1 MSERFNRVSLG
12 TAFNRARISRVLVS
26 VLVLTLVQTLG
37 GVVISPLVMTP
48 QATAAN
54 SSIIQTN
61 LALDANATAGVND
74 VNTQMTLINTPTY
87 TNSGVGYY
95 TFNNTGIATTS
106 QKYAYKNLDFSDRA
120 NVSIFM
126 WVYPTAAGVI
136 LSHSGQVD
144 PFTGYRLTTFDYT
157 SAGKFEVGLYNSG
170 PISTASTS
178 LTTPLNNWYYLGLTY
193 DGATIRGYLN
203 GKLFNTASM
212 ANWTT
217 SASDFFHIG
226 TSQNGTCFS
235 VACSDS
241 NAASFRMG
249 EFTVYRST
257 LSASDVLANFG
268 ATVNRFG
275 PTIGNPSNQ
284 STYVNKSA
292 TFSIPACTGTT
303 SGSATCNYQWQ
314 LSTNGGIS
322 YTDISGATSVSYST
336 PTLSGSYD
344 GFKYR
349 IVAYDPGSSSPTSD
363 ALYSV
368 STPATLTVS
377 ASLDSDTDTAL
388 SLSGSQYL
396 SSVQESPFDIA
407 TGTTFTLEAWVKPT
421 ITNANQIL
429 IGKNSQYSLYIYQ
442 NGSYG
447 MNFYTTNAGGTGGD
461 TSIFRAGSV
470 LANQWQ
476 HVAVVRNGTSVTGYV
491 NGQALA
497 TFTNPSATD
506 AITAGS
512 SPFVVGGYSTT
523 NQTFTGQ
530 IDQVRVWSSART
542 AAEIQSG
549 MSSFIPATQT
559 GLIASYGF
567 NELTGAKIFNNV
579 TSSTLDTDLDLNGGS
594 STWSQIAETS
604 TVGAYSIV
612 TFRRSYL
619 TTAGGWKA
627 PSGVNAASVLVLAGG
642 GAGGT
647 RGGGGG
653 GAGGYILKGQQ
664 SVSST
669 RYETITVGQ
678 GGVAQLTTNGSSGQ
692 DSIFG
697 ATITAAGG
705 GSGGGAI
712 GSDNTYRAGIN
723 GGSGGGAAGAS
734 GVGSAA
740 YGYGNTPST
749 SPSQGNNGGSG
760 NQGTNQWPGGGGG
773 GITSAGANGSGNV
786 AGTGGGGIIDP
797 LSSSSVCFA
806 TGGGGGI
813 YVGLTAGAGG
823 NCSGIASP
831 NNNQGTA
838 GSSTPTPAKANTGS
852 GGGGSGW
859 SGSADQLG
867 GDGGSGIIVIRWIT
881 ASKPSYT
888 KPTTAY
894 LNVGMT
900 ETFTT
905 NVAVDSATTTLTRT
919 FLWES
924 STTGAG
930 GPFTRIKSGTGAANA
945 AFSWVPSDTS
955 TSGSNYLYR
964 LTVTDSDTVGLF
976 ITDSSTAFAV
986 INGTLVMTGN
996 SSIQTTLGKA
1006 YSETYTVTQG
1016 TIPYTHTLSPTTTG
1030 VTLDTTTVGSPVV
1043 KLASTLTVGSYP
1055 ETLTVTDSVTA
1066 TVTKALSLTVN
1077 PNPTISPPT
1086 INADNPL
1093 VNLNSAESA
1102 SYSGSGSTWSDLS
1115 GNGKNASLGI
1125 ISGGPLANGIAA
1137 TCTAPTYSSA
1147 SGGIFNFDGVNNCA
1161 YISTLASLDTFTVE
1175 MWVKSNGNQINNTG
1189 LIFTPY
1195 SSGENINFGVY
1206 FDNSGNIY
1214 ATTSLS
1220 GTSATTPSTPFASG
1234 AWIHVAV
1241 VSSGRTLTLYL
1252 NGVSKSSVSLS
1263 FSPAGVSKGVFIGR
1277 SGGAGINF
1285 NGSISMV
1292 KIGSSGYSATQIQQN
1307 YYITSGRYST
1317 TAIGVATVNSKY
1329 GVSTSQAFTV
1339 NNGTGNKRFTATPNN
1354 RVGISWDTATVN
1366 SATLSLAATLTPG
1379 TYYETLTAT
1388 DSVSATSSVAL
1399 TLLVAKADSI
1409 TVTTTLSS
1417 SSVTYTESPANVT
1430 VTQTITGLVNS
1441 ETGTATT
1448 TYTGTTCEYG
1458 GSCKIGDVAPGGGYV
1473 FYVSATAI
1481 NAASGISDG
1490 GIYLATAPQTW
1501 SGGTADPTASF
1512 GCNSTNISGTSSSV
1526 GTGAENT
1533 RLINAGCA
1541 TAGIASKLAA
1551 DSSAEGFTDWFMPSI
1566 GELNLI
1572 RSNLKLNSLSNL
1584 NGTDYWSSTQDATN
1598 PSTSAQYQYFTG
1610 GSFGPTDK
1618 NNNLSVRPI
1627 RAFSPTALASN
1638 TTPTDA
1644 GVYRVGSTFAISSPA
1659 TLSNYQGVESVTA
1672 TLTINKARQKAITIG
1687 QYDAY
1692 PGISSYPLNVYGGS
1706 GPGTLTRTLVSAGT
1720 AGCSLASSFILT
1732 ATSVGTCT
1740 VKAEKAG
1747 TRNYIVESTT
1757 ATIYWITLA
1766 TNYATQTLGGNHAIP
1781 LNGGNQ
1787 IVVRTETLTA
1797 SAFSN
1802 TSGGAI
1808 TSAAVGTTIRIN
1820 STGFAGLTPSSLS
1833 VTFKPYEDAVIT
1845 DVTSTYV
1852 EVVIPTGA
1860 TTGVIIVD
1868 SPRGVVYTQS
1878 FTISP

>member
-1 MSERFNRVSLG
+1 MIKQVRNPRKFL
-12 TAFNRARISRVLVS
+12 RARTRL
-26 VLVLTLVQTLG
+26 
-37 GVVISPLVMTP
+37 GVVWSLLAPLLLIGITNP
-48 QATAAN
+48 QLAFAA
-54 SSIIQTN
+54 
-61 LALDANATAGVND
+61 
-74 VNTQMTLINTPTY
+74 
-87 TNSGVGYY
+87 
-95 TFNNTGIATTS
+95 
-106 QKYAYKNLDFSDRA
+106 
-120 NVSIFM
+120 
-126 WVYPTAAGVI
+126 
-136 LSHSGQVD
+136 
-144 PFTGYRLTTFDYT
+144 
-157 SAGKFEVGLYNSG
+157 
-170 PISTASTS
+170 
-178 LTTPLNNWYYLGLTY
+178 
-193 DGATIRGYLN
+193 
-203 GKLFNTASM
+203 
-212 ANWTT
+212 
-217 SASDFFHIG
+217 
-226 TSQNGTCFS
+226 
-235 VACSDS
+235 
-241 NAASFRMG
+241 
-249 EFTVYRST
+249 
-257 LSASDVLANFG
+257 
-268 ATVNRFG
+268 
-275 PTIGNPSNQ
+275 PTIS
-284 STYVNKSA
+284 
-292 TFSIPACTGTT
+292 
-303 SGSATCNYQWQ
+303 
-314 LSTNGGIS
+314 L
-322 YTDISGATSVSYST
+322 
-336 PTLSGSYD
+336 
-344 GFKYR
+344 
-349 IVAYDPGSSSPTSD
+349 
-363 ALYSV
+363 
-368 STPATLTVS
+368 PATLTAGTSFTSANSAGALSISGYDAGASVQVTVSVTSGYVKIATTTGLTAPTGYTSAAWTSDTSAEIAFYGSQTNVSNALNSLLYKATAVDAPATITVTSFVAGAAYNSTTGHFYEIVDNGSLINWELARCKALYSNSDISVS
-377 ASLDSDTDTAL
+377 AGTSLLNTNRCTSSSTLTRRTLGGLQGYLATITSQAEQDFIYSKLTSTGWIGGADTDSEGTFVWMDGPEKSQVFWTSGLTRRTTNTVTGSVSGFSYGSGRFNYFSDGEPNDAGGAEDFAEFGFGTNGAWNDCQNACNRTKYVIEYGETGDTLSGASGTINVNPRTAITTDTDTAL

-396 SSVQESPFDIA
+396 SSAQESPFDIA

-429 IGKNSQYSLYIYQ
+429 IGKDNQYSLYISS

-447 MNFYTTNAGGTGGD
+447 MNFYTTNVPSGVGGD
-461 TSIFRAGSV
+461 SSIFRAGIV
-470 LANQWQ
+470 KADQWQ
-476 HVAVVRNGTSVTGYV
+476 HVAVVRNGTSITGYV
-491 NGQALA
+491 NGQVLG
-497 TFTNPSATD
+497 TFTAGSATD
-506 AITAGS
+506 AIKAGS

-523 NQTFTGQ
+523 NQPFTGQ

-549 MSSFIPATQT
+549 MSTFIPTPQT
-559 GLIASYGF
+559 SLIASYGF
-567 NELTGAKIFNNV
+567 NELAGTKIFNNA
-579 TSSTLDTDLDLNGGS
+579 TSSTWETDLTLNGGS
-594 STWSQIAETS
+594 SNWSQIAETS
-604 TVGAYSIV
+604 TVGAYSVV
-612 TFRRSYL
+612 TFARSYL
-619 TTAGGWKA
+619 TAAGGWKL
-627 PSGVNAASVLVLAGG
+627 PSTVQRLQYLIVAGG

-647 RGGGGG
+647 AQVAGEFASGGGGGGGVRTGIASTSSQELVAAIVGSGQVSLGCVQGRGQSSSISSNSISTISATGGGSGACIPNTSAPYTMIAANSGGSGGGGGSWATSSAAVGSGNLGSFSPVEGYAGAAARTDGSYSTGQAGGGGG
-653 GAGGYILKGQQ
+653 GAGAVGGSPSLLSGVYWNAGSGGVGVL
-664 SVSST
+664 S
-669 RYETITVGQ
+669 TITGSNVYYGGGGGGGKRS
-678 GGVAQLTTNGSSGQ
+678 GGVYGAVGS
-692 DSIFG
+692 
-697 ATITAAGG
+697 G
-705 GSGGGAI
+705 GSGGG
-712 GSDNTYRAGIN
+712 GD
-723 GGSGGGAAGAS
+723 GGDAS
-734 GVGSAA
+734 
-740 YGYGNTPST
+740 
-749 SPSQGNNGGSG
+749 SQGTSG
-760 NQGTNQWPGGGGG
+760 TPGLGGGGG
-773 GITSAGANGSGNV
+773 GNSKTLGN
-786 AGTGGGGIIDP
+786 
-797 LSSSSVCFA
+797 
-806 TGGGGGI
+806 
-813 YVGLTAGAGG
+813 
-823 NCSGIASP
+823 
-831 NNNQGTA
+831 
-838 GSSTPTPAKANTGS
+838 
-852 GGGGSGW
+852 
-859 SGSADQLG
+859 
-867 GDGGSGIIVIRWIT
+867 DGGSGVIIIRWIT
-881 ASKPSYT
+881 ASKPTYT
-888 KPTTAY
+888 KPTNAY

-905 NVAVDSATTTLTRT
+905 NVAADSATITLTRT

-945 AFSWVPSDTS
+945 AFSWVPSDSS
-955 TSGSNYLYR
+955 TSGSDYLYR
-964 LTVTDSDTVGLF
+964 LTVTDSDTAGLF

-986 INGTLVMTGN
+986 INGTLVVTGN

-1030 VTLDTTTVGSPVV
+1030 ITLDTTTVGSPVV

-1086 INADNPL
+1086 INAGNQL

-1241 VSSGRTLTLYL
+1241 VSSSRTLTLYL

-1430 VTQTITGLVNS
+1430 VTQTVTGLVNS

-1448 TYTGTTCEYG
+1448 TYTGISCEYG

-1473 FYVSATAI
+1473 FYESATTIDVAT
-1481 NAASGISDG
+1481 GISTG

-1501 SGGTADPTASF
+1501 GGGSIDPNASW
-1512 GCNSTNISGTSSSV
+1512 GCSGTDISSTSV
-1526 GTGAENT
+1526 AVGSGAENT

-1541 TAGIASKLAA
+1541 TSDIASRLAA
-1551 DSSAEGFTDWFMPSI
+1551 DSTAEGFTDWFIPSRD
-1566 GELNLI
+1566 ELTLI
-1572 RSNLKLNSLSNL
+1572 YNNLKVNSLSNL
-1584 NGTDYWSSTQDATN
+1584 QSNNYWSSSQGTTSGLGRYWWFGSSPASGEVTKTN
-1598 PSTSAQYQYFTG
+1598 SLP
-1610 GSFGPTDK
+1610 
-1618 NNNLSVRPI
+1618 VRAI
-1627 RAFSPTALASN
+1627 RAFSPTAPASN
-1638 TTPTDA
+1638 TIPTDA
-1644 GVYRVGSTFAISSPA
+1644 GVYKVGSTFAISSPA
-1659 TLSNYQGVESVTA
+1659 SLGNYLAVESVTA
-1672 TLTINKARQKAITIG
+1672 TLTINKAKQKTITIG

-1732 ATSVGTCT
+1732 ATTVGSCT

-1757 ATIYWITLA
+1757 ATIYWINFV

-1820 STGFAGLTPSSLS
+1820 STGFSGLTPSNLS

-1845 DVTSTYV
+1845 AVTSTYV

>member
-1 MSERFNRVSLG
+1 M
-12 TAFNRARISRVLVS
+12 I
-26 VLVLTLVQTLG
+26 
-37 GVVISPLVMTP
+37 
-48 QATAAN
+48 AAN
-54 SSIIQTN
+54 S
-61 LALDANATAGVND
+61 GG
-74 VNTQMTLINTPTY
+74 
-87 TNSGVGYY
+87 SGG
-95 TFNNTGIATTS
+95 G
-106 QKYAYKNLDFSDRA
+106 
-120 NVSIFM
+120 
-126 WVYPTAAGVI
+126 G
-136 LSHSGQVD
+136 
-144 PFTGYRLTTFDYT
+144 
-157 SAGKFEVGLYNSG
+157 
-170 PISTASTS
+170 
-178 LTTPLNNWYYLGLTY
+178 
-193 DGATIRGYLN
+193 
-203 GKLFNTASM
+203 
-212 ANWTT
+212 
-217 SASDFFHIG
+217 
-226 TSQNGTCFS
+226 
-235 VACSDS
+235 
-241 NAASFRMG
+241 
-249 EFTVYRST
+249 
-257 LSASDVLANFG
+257 
-268 ATVNRFG
+268 
-275 PTIGNPSNQ
+275 
-284 STYVNKSA
+284 
-292 TFSIPACTGTT
+292 
-303 SGSATCNYQWQ
+303 GSW
-314 LSTNGGIS
+314 
-322 YTDISGATSVSYST
+322 ATSSAAVGSGNLGSFSPVEGYAGAAARTDGSYST
-336 PTLSGSYD
+336 
-344 GFKYR
+344 
-349 IVAYDPGSSSPTSD
+349 
-363 ALYSV
+363 
-368 STPATLTVS
+368 
-377 ASLDSDTDTAL
+377 
-388 SLSGSQYL
+388 
-396 SSVQESPFDIA
+396 
-407 TGTTFTLEAWVKPT
+407 
-421 ITNANQIL
+421 
-429 IGKNSQYSLYIYQ
+429 
-442 NGSYG
+442 
-447 MNFYTTNAGGTGGD
+447 
-461 TSIFRAGSV
+461 
-470 LANQWQ
+470 
-476 HVAVVRNGTSVTGYV
+476 
-491 NGQALA
+491 GQA
-497 TFTNPSATD
+497 
-506 AITAGS
+506 
-512 SPFVVGGYSTT
+512 
-523 NQTFTGQ
+523 
-530 IDQVRVWSSART
+530 
-542 AAEIQSG
+542 
-549 MSSFIPATQT
+549 
-559 GLIASYGF
+559 
-567 NELTGAKIFNNV
+567 
-579 TSSTLDTDLDLNGGS
+579 
-594 STWSQIAETS
+594 
-604 TVGAYSIV
+604 
-612 TFRRSYL
+612 
-619 TTAGGWKA
+619 
-627 PSGVNAASVLVLAGG
+627 
-642 GAGGT
+642 
-647 RGGGGG
+647 GGGGG
-653 GAGGYILKGQQ
+653 GAGAVGGSPSLLSGVYWNAGSGGAGVL
-664 SVSST
+664 S
-669 RYETITVGQ
+669 TITGSNVYYGGGGGGGKRA
-678 GGVAQLTTNGSSGQ
+678 GGVYGAVGS
-692 DSIFG
+692 
-697 ATITAAGG
+697 G
-705 GSGGGAI
+705 GSGGGV
-712 GSDNTYRAGIN
+712 D
-723 GGSGGGAAGAS
+723 GGDAS
-734 GVGSAA
+734 
-740 YGYGNTPST
+740 
-749 SPSQGNNGGSG
+749 SQGTSG
-760 NQGTNQWPGGGGG
+760 TPGLGGGGG
-773 GITSAGANGSGNV
+773 GNSKTLGN
-786 AGTGGGGIIDP
+786 
-797 LSSSSVCFA
+797 
-806 TGGGGGI
+806 
-813 YVGLTAGAGG
+813 
-823 NCSGIASP
+823 
-831 NNNQGTA
+831 
-838 GSSTPTPAKANTGS
+838 
-852 GGGGSGW
+852 
-859 SGSADQLG
+859 
-867 GDGGSGIIVIRWIT
+867 DGGSGVIIIRWIT
-881 ASKPSYT
+881 ASKPTYT
-888 KPTTAY
+888 KPTNAY

-905 NVAVDSATTTLTRT
+905 NVAADSATITLTRT

-945 AFSWVPSDTS
+945 AFSWVPPDTS

-1030 VTLDTTTVGSPVV
+1030 ITLDTTTVGSPVV

-1086 INADNPL
+1086 INAGNQL

-1241 VSSGRTLTLYL
+1241 VSSSRTLTLYL

-1417 SSVTYTESPANVT
+1417 SSVTYTESPAAIT

-1473 FYVSATAI
+1473 FYVSATTI
-1481 NAASGISDG
+1481 DAASGISDG

-1501 SGGTADPTASF
+1501 GGGSIDLNAAF
-1512 GCNSTNISGTSSSV
+1512 GCGGTNISGTSDAV

-1541 TAGIASKLAA
+1541 TSGIASRLAA
-1551 DSSAEGFTDWFMPSI
+1551 DSSAEGFTDWFIPSI
-1566 GELNLI
+1566 DELTLI
-1572 RSNLKLNSLSNL
+1572 YNNLKVNSLSNL
-1584 NGTDYWSSTQDATN
+1584 QSLNYWSSTQGAN
-1598 PSTSAQYQYFTG
+1598 SAYGKYWWF
-1610 GSFGPTDK
+1610 GSSPASGQTDK
-1618 NNNLSVRPI
+1618 NNSAASNMYVRPI
-1627 RAFSPTALASN
+1627 RAFSPTALAST

-1644 GVYRVGSTFAISSPA
+1644 GAYRVGSTFAISSPA

-1672 TLTINKARQKAITIG
+1672 TLTINKARQKTITIG

-1732 ATSVGTCT
+1732 ATTVGSCT

-1757 ATIYWITLA
+1757 ATIYWINFV
-1766 TNYATQTLGGNHAIP
+1766 TNYATQTLEGNHAIP
-1781 LNGGNQ
+1781 LSGGNQ

-1820 STGFAGLTPSSLS
+1820 STGFAGLTPSNLS

-1845 DVTSTYV
+1845 AVTSTYV

-1860 TTGVIIVD
+1860 TTGAIIVD